1 LALYPLGGGA
11 PVTANGFGAGDLPV
25 RWSGDG
31 KSIWSVNQTSGVPR
45 IMRIEVATGRRDLW
59 QEIEYADPSGL
70 LPGELRVVMSA
81 DGRTYVYG
89 YLRSLSDLYVA
100 DGLK

>member
-1 LALYPLGGGA
+1 M
-11 PVTANGFGAGDLPV
+11 TANEFGAGDAPV

-45 IMRIEVATGRRDLW
+45 IMRIDAVTGRRDVW
-59 QEIEYADPSGL
+59 REIEYADSSGL

-81 DGRTYVYG
+81 DGRSYVYG